1 MSATEHIGQQWG
13 CKGCPGTTH
22 ACIYGL
28 RCMRARKNKKK
39 RQNEQNSRAL
49 QKCPKGQKRE
59 NNIKEGKKR
68 GKKEKEGTTRSKT
81 PRYHIPKPKAKRKI
95 ARKEQST
102 ALNGELWPSRI
113 LQQHTVEIR
122 IIKMSQKK
130 QEKQTHNPT
139 KQIKQVFIHIPLK
152 QVAQASKTSKQ
163 PWHTAT
169 FSMCIFCSRKC
180 NKIKT
185 KLILF

>member
-1 MSATEHIGQQWG
+1 
-13 CKGCPGTTH
+13 
-22 ACIYGL
+22 
-28 RCMRARKNKKK
+28 MRARKNKKK

-49 QKCPKGQKRE
+49 QKWSKGQKRE

-130 QEKQTHNPT
+130 QEKQTNNPT
-139 KQIKQVFIHIPLK
+139 KKRKQAFIHNPLN
-152 QVAQASKTSKQ
+152 QVPQASKKGKQ

-169 FSMCIFCSRKC
+169 ATCAFFNSKKC
-180 NKIKT
+180 T
-185 KLILF
+185 KY